1 MVEVLSKHISWS
13 ELACKDGT
21 PYPNE
26 WEDRARFLAAVFE
39 DFRAALGGDPIEIGS
54 AYRTPTW
61 NRRCGGSVR
70 SQHLSGRAL
79 DCYPPAA
86 LFIGEFRELAKA
98 FALADD
104 RIGGFGSYRWGVH
117 LDIRPRG
124 TRLIVWNQLPSG
136 TRLHDRRA

>member
-1 MVEVLSKHISWS
+1 MEVLSGHISWA

-39 DFRAALGGDPIEIGS
+39 DFRAEMGGDPIEIGS
-54 AYRTPTW
+54 AYRTPAW
-61 NRRCGGSVR
+61 NRRCGGSAR
-70 SQHLSGRAL
+70 SQHLYGRAL
-79 DCYPPAA
+79 DCYSPAA
-86 LFIGEFRELAKA
+86 LVVGEFRERAKV
-98 FALADD
+98 FALADK
-104 RIGGFGSYRWGVH
+104 RIGGIGFYRWGVH

-124 TRLIVWNQLPSG
+124 TRLIVWNQVPAG